1 MTLIAGVDEAGR
13 GPLAGPVVAAA
24 VIIPADFPKSGL
36 KDSKKLTKKER
47 EFFFALIKEKALAFE
62 VALVDAEEIDRINI
76 FQATLKAMAESVRG
90 LRETPEKVLV
100 DGNRTIPGIKLPQEA
115 IVKGDSLHPAIM
127 CAAIMAKVTRDRL
140 MNDLHK
146 KYPQYGFRAHKGYG
160 TKLHLTNLK
169 LHGPSPAHRKS
180 FAPVRELLGLPGE

>member
-1 MTLIAGVDEAGR
+1 MKLIAGVDEAGR

-36 KDSKKLTKKER
+36 KDSKKLTKKDR
-47 EFFFALIKEKALAFE
+47 EFFFALIKEKAVAFE
-62 VALVDAEEIDRINI
+62 VALVEAEEIDRINI

-90 LRETPEKVLV
+90 LRETPGKILV
-100 DGNRTIPGIKLPQEA
+100 DGNKTIPGIDLPQEA

-146 KYPQYGFRAHKGYG
+146 QYPQYGFRLHKGYG
-160 TKLHLTNLK
+160 TKLHLTRLK

-180 FAPVRELLGLPGE
+180 FAPVRELLELPGE